1 MEYLDADT
9 QWLLVILENRI
20 NWKEKKKKK
29 DQDIL
34 SGTNKASIQVFFSV
48 PVNIEEKNYGD

>member
-29 DQDIL
+29 DRDIL